1 MAGSIP
7 RSGISKAMRQTGQ
20 SRSTAASGVL
30 PQTALP
36 GSRRPGTT
44 VVRFIRRKP
53 LGALGGGIVLGMLVV
68 AIFAPWLAPYNPQA
82 FIDGGSARL
91 QPPSWRF
98 PMGTDNLGRDILSRV
113 IYGARLSMLVGFVS
127 TFFGTGLGALVA
139 LGTAY
144 AGGKWDLMAQRLMD
158 VLWAFPSLVIAIVIV
173 AVLGR
178 NTTNLIIA
186 IAIVVIPS
194 TARVVRSAVLV
205 VKETEYVQAAR
216 AVGAQQWHIVW
227 RYIAPNCLAPY
238 LIIATASLGGAIIT
252 EASLSFLGLG
262 VPPPAPSWGRDLF
275 GSAQKFAEL
284 APWMPI
290 MPGIA
295 MSLTVYGFNLFG
307 DAIRDIFD
315 PRLRGR

>member
-1 MAGSIP
+1 
-7 RSGISKAMRQTGQ
+7 MRQTVH
-20 SRSTAASGVL
+20 SRTVAPLGGLQHPALHGIPRRGAAL
-30 PQTALP
+30 L
-36 GSRRPGTT
+36 
-44 VVRFIRRKP
+44 RFVWRKP
-53 LGALGGGIVLGMLVV
+53 LGALGGGIVLGMLAV
-68 AIFAPWLAPYNPQA
+68 AIFAPWLAPYNPQE

-113 IYGARLSMLVGFVS
+113 IYGARLSMLVGFIS
-127 TFFGTGLGALVA
+127 TFFGTGIGAVVA
-139 LGTAY
+139 LSTAY
-144 AGGKWDLMAQRLMD
+144 AGGKWDLMAQRCMD

-216 AVGAQQWHIVW
+216 AVGAQQWRIVW
-227 RYIAPNCLAPY
+227 RYIAPNCMAPY

-275 GSAQKFAEL
+275 GAAQKFAEL

-295 MSLTVYGFNLFG
+295 ISLTVYGFNLFG
-307 DAIRDIFD
+307 DAIRDILD
-315 PRLRGR
+315 PRLRGH

>member
-1 MAGSIP
+1 MAGSTP
-7 RSGISKAMRQTGQ
+7 RSGISKAALARV
-20 SRSTAASGVL
+20 RHEAPPAPST
-30 PQTALP
+30 
-36 GSRRPGTT
+36 RWRTT
-44 VVRFIRRKP
+44 LLRFVRRKP
-53 LGALGGGIVLGMLVV
+53 LGALGGGIVLGMLLL
-68 AIFAPWLAPYNPQA
+68 ATFAPWLAPHSPEE
-82 FIDGGSARL
+82 FIQGGSARL

-127 TFFGTGLGALVA
+127 TFFGTGIGAVLA
-139 LGTAY
+139 LFTAY
-144 AGGKWDLMAQRLMD
+144 WGDKWDLLAQRLMD
-158 VLWAFPSLVIAIVIV
+158 ILWAFPSLVIAIVII

-178 NTTNLIIA
+178 STANLIIA

-205 VKETEYVQAAR
+205 VKETDYVQAAR
-216 AVGAQQWHIVW
+216 AVGASQWRIMW

-238 LIIATASLGGAIIT
+238 LVIATASLGGAIIT

-290 MPGIA
+290 MPGLAI
-295 MSLTVYGFNLFG
+295 SLTVYGFNLLG
-307 DAIRDIFD
+307 DAIRDILD
-315 PRLRGR
+315 PRLRGE

>member
-1 MAGSIP
+1 MQQVNAH
-7 RSGISKAMRQTGQ
+7 AYD
-20 SRSTAASGVL
+20 STSPDTTPGLA
-30 PQTALP
+30 TALL
-36 GSRRPGTT
+36 
-44 VVRFIRRKP
+44 RFVQRQP
-53 LGALGGGIVLGMLVV
+53 LGALGSCIVLGMLVL
-68 AIFAPWLAPYNPQA
+68 AIFAPWIAPYLPQE
-82 FIDGGSARL
+82 FIEGGSARL
-91 QPPSWRF
+91 QPPSLRF
-98 PMGTDNLGRDILSRV
+98 LMDTDNLGRDILSRV
-113 IYGARLSMLVGFVS
+113 IHGARLSMLVGFIS
-127 TFFGTGLGALVA
+127 TFFGTGIGALLA
-139 LGTAY
+139 LLTAY
-144 AGGKWDLMAQRLMD
+144 WGGKWDLMAQRLMD
-158 VLWAFPSLVIAIVIV
+158 ILWAFPSLVIAIVII
-173 AVLGR
+173 AILGR
-178 NTTNLIIA
+178 NTTNLITA

-216 AVGAQQWHIVW
+216 AVGANQWRIMF
-227 RYIAPNCLAPY
+227 RYIAPNCMAPY

-295 MSLTVYGFNLFG
+295 ISLTVYGFNLFG
-307 DAIRDIFD
+307 DAIRDILD